1 MVNQYDNIAASYN
14 EMRKVPAAK
23 LVDHNVKV
31 AVSPIV
37 KGAKVLDLAC
47 GTGLYTQA
55 LYSWGASQVFGVD
68 LSSGMID
75 LARATVASEDV
86 QFEVSDCSKPKI
98 FGTGEYDLVL
108 GAWLLNYAASK
119 EEMADMYRTVAM
131 NLKDNGVF
139 VGVMPHPSEDPKAH
153 LQKTLEMRPVGL
165 NEVAVL
171 PGNEIPNGVRAHLVS
186 ILHSG
191 NVEFDA
197 YYLNKIVYETSAREG
212 GLKGEMAWRPIELP
226 KVEMEAPK
234 SGQTREYWNTHLSAP
249 HFGVLVISKN

>member
-1 MVNQYDNIAASYN
+1 MANQYDSIAAPYN
-14 EMRKVPAAK
+14 EMRKAPAAK

-31 AVSPIV
+31 AVSPFV

-75 LARATVASEDV
+75 VARTTVTSENV

-119 EEMADMYRTVAM
+119 EEMTDMYRTVAM

-139 VGVMPHPSEDPKAH
+139 VAVTPHPSEDGKAH
-153 LQKTLEMRPVGL
+153 LQKSLEVRPVGL
-165 NEVAVL
+165 DEVAVFPKYEVADGL
-171 PGNEIPNGVRAHLVS
+171 KTRLISVLR
-186 ILHSG
+186 SG
-191 NVEFDA
+191 NVEFEA
-197 YYLNKIVYETSAREG
+197 YYLNKTVYETSAREG
-212 GLKGEMAWRPIELP
+212 GLKGELLWRPIELP
-226 KVEMEAPK
+226 EVEFQAPASNQK
-234 SGQTREYWNTHLSAP
+234 TEYWQTHLSVP
-249 HFGVLVISKN
+249 HFGILIIRKN

>member
-1 MVNQYDNIAASYN
+1 MATQYDTIAASYN
-14 EMRKVPAAK
+14 EMRKLPTAK

-31 AVSPIV
+31 AVSPFV

-55 LYSWGASQVFGVD
+55 LHSWGASQVFGVD
-68 LSSGMID
+68 LSSSMID
-75 LARATVASEDV
+75 LARATVASESV
-86 QFEVSDCSKPKI
+86 QFEVGDCSKPKI

-119 EEMADMYRTVAM
+119 QEMTDMYRTIAM
-131 NLKDNGVF
+131 NLKDDGVF
-139 VGVMPHPSEDPKAH
+139 VGVAPHPSEDPEAH
-153 LQKTLEMRPVGL
+153 LQKILEVRPVGL

-171 PGNEIPNGVRAHLVS
+171 PGNEVPDGIRTHLVS
-186 ILHSG
+186 ILQSG
-191 NVEFDA
+191 KVEFDA
-197 YYLNKIVYETSAREG
+197 YYLKKVVYEMSAREG

-226 KVEMEAPK
+226 KVEMEAPT
-234 SGQTREYWNTHLSAP
+234 SGQTREYWHTHLSAP